1 MEMIVERLWRKP
13 LYTIGRLY
21 LDGSLLCNT
30 LEDTDRGLDWT
41 MTPSDIAAIKQ
52 PGKTAIP
59 TGRYRVVFD
68 WSSRFGKT
76 EYAIENKIPLVQG
89 VKGFTYIRIHAGND
103 EGDTEGCI
111 LLGENKAVGKVLN
124 SRYWCKRLNE
134 RLWLPWT
141 AGSPIWLTV
150 R

>member
-1 MEMIVERLWRKP
+1 MELVVERLWKKP

-21 LDGSLLCNT
+21 VDGSLMCNT
-30 LEDTDRGLDWT
+30 LEDVDRGLDQT
-41 MTPSDIAAIKQ
+41 MTLDEIASLKV

-76 EYAIENKIPLVQG
+76 EYAIDGKIPLVQG
-89 VKGFTYIRIHAGND
+89 VKGFTYIRVHAGND